1 MYLSQF
7 LDIRKVLGRASRR
20 VRKVVLLL
28 IHRLEAGRGRVLA
41 LRAVGDSL
49 RAPRPPSHLHIS

>member
-1 MYLSQF
+1 MDLSQF

-20 VRKVVLLL
+20 VGEVILLL
-28 IHRLEAGRGRVLA
+28 IHRLQAGWGGVLA

-49 RAPRPPSHLHIS
+49 RPSRTPGHLCIS

>member
-7 LDIRKVLGRASRR
+7 LDISKVLGRASRR
-20 VRKVVLLL
+20 VREVVLLL
-28 IHRLEAGRGRVLA
+28 IHRLEAGGSRVLA
-41 LRAVGDSL
+41 MRAIGDGL